1 MVCFEPS
8 QSSPQA
14 KAAAPMPAA
23 TLSTTPNLTT
33 SVRLSVAGASV
44 SLNRLTPR

>member
-1 MVCFEPS
+1 
-8 QSSPQA
+8 
-14 KAAAPMPAA
+14 MPAA